1 MHHLHLLEIAMPQIE
16 ITESAHEYL
25 KSLAEPFV
33 DTPASVLD
41 RLISQHQKLL
51 GSSEVVAASP
61 TYQRDEAV
69 YRIES
74 LPDLL
79 HTKLEMA
86 MIAKEPVSRP
96 KWSTLVEGMIKRA
109 AVEGHDT
116 TTIINA
122 LEAQTWRGQKSDTGF
137 RFVQEAGLSFQKLD
151 ANRSCRAVLGLSR
164 AFDIPVEIQFFWRDN
179 PKAFKPSSFGKI
191 VGP

>member
-1 MHHLHLLEIAMPQIE
+1 MPEVEISK
-16 ITESAHEYL
+16 SAHDYL

-33 DTPASVLD
+33 DTPATVLD
-41 RLISQHQKLL
+41 RIILEHHQLL
-51 GSSEVVAASP
+51 GGSRTIAEGASDKIDDP
-61 TYQRDEAV
+61 V

-79 HTKLEMA
+79 HTKVEA
-86 MIAKEPVSRP
+86 ATVADQPIGRP
-96 KWSTLVEGMIKRA
+96 KWSTLVEGMIKQA
-109 AVEGHDT
+109 ASEGRDT

-122 LEAQTWRGQKSDTGF
+122 LDAQTWRGPKSDTGF
-137 RFVQEAGLSFQKLD
+137 HYVAEAGLSFQKLD

-164 AFDIPVEIQFFWRDN
+164 AFEIPVEIRFFWRDN
-179 PKAFKPSSFGKI
+179 PKAFKPSSFGRI